1 MAGGLFAVSRRRD
14 ALDARTQVSEG
25 QTGGAGGSFPRLFAP
40 HSIKQGNSGE
50 AREEVEEEGAAHSVL
65 HSTEKFSGEGCSRAA
80 FCRAAPCNAA
90 HEPCHRA
97 GKLFLSIYSPPSFF
111 LTPPTNKGRGCHSPK
126 KTSGGIQ
133 NFFGT
138 QSPQGA
144 AAAFLVN
151 LSRSICAAARR
162 PTRRG
167 RRDGQVLH
175 DLAVTW
181 KVMVVAKG
189 YFST

>member
-1 MAGGLFAVSRRRD
+1 MRSVADATPSMLELKFRRGR
-14 ALDARTQVSEG
+14 RVG
-25 QTGGAGGSFPRLFAP
+25 
-40 HSIKQGNSGE
+40 
-50 AREEVEEEGAAHSVL
+50 REEVFPVFLLLTPSSRGIRVGRGRKWKRKELRIRFCTPLRNFQG
-65 HSTEKFSGEGCSRAA
+65 RAA
-80 FCRAAPCNAA
+80 QERPSAGPHPCNAA

-138 QSPQGA
+138 PSPSGA

-175 DLAVTW
+175 D
-181 KVMVVAKG
+181 
-189 YFST
+189 

>member
-1 MAGGLFAVSRRRD
+1 MG
-14 ALDARTQVSEG
+14 
-25 QTGGAGGSFPRLFAP
+25 
-40 HSIKQGNSGE
+40 
-50 AREEVEEEGAAHSVL
+50 REEVFPVFLLLTPSSKGIRVRRGRKWKRKELRIRFCTPLRNFQG
-65 HSTEKFSGEGCSRAA
+65 RAA
-80 FCRAAPCNAA
+80 QERPSAGPHPCNAA

-138 QSPQGA
+138 PSPSGA

-151 LSRSICAAARR
+151 LSRSISGILYHCFGPCTMHHTPLGACTMHRARHR
-162 PTRRG
+162 NLG
-167 RRDGQVLH
+167 CS
-175 DLAVTW
+175 
-181 KVMVVAKG
+181 
-189 YFST
+189 F